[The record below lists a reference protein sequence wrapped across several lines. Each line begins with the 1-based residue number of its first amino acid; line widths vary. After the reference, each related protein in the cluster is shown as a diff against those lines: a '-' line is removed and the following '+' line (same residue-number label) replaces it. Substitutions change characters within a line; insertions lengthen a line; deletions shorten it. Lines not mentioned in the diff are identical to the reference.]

1 VLSPEGDALCD
12 TGSIPFSFPRE
23 EDVEAFRLANLPIN
37 EKKTASSVLYANG
50 STVLS
55 SSSCTIGP
63 AFPSLIVPGQRESL
77 ISPVAAL
84 KAGGVLTLHQSGG
97 SLTNASGTSSIPIF
111 VRNDEWRMKLK
122 HCFDYS
128 PEPLQRD
135 PSDSDSLPSYLAV
148 NNHIK
153 GIPTLVDPAILC
165 TYNLPELHQRLAARA
180 QENSLRAALLSK
192 VHTPASHFQSHH
204 FIIRILSFK
213 CY

>member
-1 VLSPEGDALCD
+1 MSSPEGDALCD

-63 AFPSLIVPGQRESL
+63 AFQSLIVPGQRESL

-111 VRNDEWRMKLK
+111 VRNDE
-122 HCFDYS
+122 
-128 PEPLQRD
+128 
-135 PSDSDSLPSYLAV
+135 
-148 NNHIK
+148 
-153 GIPTLVDPAILC
+153 
-165 TYNLPELHQRLAARA
+165 
-180 QENSLRAALLSK
+180 
-192 VHTPASHFQSHH
+192 
-204 FIIRILSFK
+204 
-213 CY
+213 